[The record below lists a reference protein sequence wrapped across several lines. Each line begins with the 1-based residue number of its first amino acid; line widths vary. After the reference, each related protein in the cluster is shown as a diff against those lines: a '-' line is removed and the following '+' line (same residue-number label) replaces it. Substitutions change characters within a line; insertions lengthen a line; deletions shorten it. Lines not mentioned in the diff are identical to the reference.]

1 MRGAGDAR
9 DRRSIYDLATAS
21 ADYPD
26 WPGPPHATIVLCGHP
41 RSGSTLLGEIMYDA
55 GGLGCPL
62 EYFHIGF
69 RPGFAKRW
77 NAHELTSFV
86 RAVHRFRTDRTGV
99 LSAKLFWRDVEEI
112 LRERNPWQAA
122 DGAPAGDQR
131 ATFEVLR
138 EIFPNPTFVYL
149 RRMDRVRQ
157 AVSAMIA
164 EQTNAWRS
172 FSSSQARASSPEV
185 TYEYERILSLMASA
199 DYCYEQWERFF
210 DENRITPLRLSYE
223 TLINPDRAAL
233 GQLLEA
239 LGADVQP
246 SPPRLQRQADARS
259 ESFVRRFLHDYARR
273 AGAD

>member
-1 MRGAGDAR
+1 MRGASDG
-9 DRRSIYDLATAS
+9 RSIYDLATAS

-26 WPGPPHATIVLCGHP
+26 WPGPPHATILLCAHP
-41 RSGSTLLGEIMYDA
+41 RSGSTLLGEIMYAA

-62 EYFHIGF
+62 EYFHVGF

-99 LSAKLFWRDVEEI
+99 LSAKLFWRDVEDI
-112 LRERNPWQAA
+112 VLERNPGCAA
-122 DGAPAGDQR
+122 DGAPAGNQR
-131 ATFEVLR
+131 AMFEVLR

-157 AVSAMIA
+157 AVSALVA

-172 FSSSQARASSPEV
+172 FSSSETRASSAEV

-199 DYCYEQWERFF
+199 DHCYEQWERFF
-210 DENRITPLRLSYE
+210 DENRITPLRVNYE
-223 TLINPDRAAL
+223 AVIDPGRGAV
-233 GQLLEA
+233 GQLLDA
-239 LGADVQP
+239 LGSTAQP
-246 SPPRLQRQADARS
+246 PPPRLRRQADARS
-259 ESFVRRFLHDYARR
+259 ESLARRFLFDYARR
-273 AGAD
+273 AGSQ